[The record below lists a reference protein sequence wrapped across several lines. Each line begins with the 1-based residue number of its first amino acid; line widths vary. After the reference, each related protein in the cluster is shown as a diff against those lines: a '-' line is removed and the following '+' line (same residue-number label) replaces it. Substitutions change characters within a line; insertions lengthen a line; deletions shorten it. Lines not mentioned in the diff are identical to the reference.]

1 MEWNSGEGDDNDARD
16 HDDDH
21 DSDDDDN
28 CDGDDKRVDRRAG
41 LQQGALHARL
51 NVEYTI
57 RGEALIRK
65 WINLRRTIMRH

>member
-1 MEWNSGEGDDNDARD
+1 MEWNSGESDDNDARD

-21 DSDDDDN
+21 DSDDDKR
-28 CDGDDKRVDRRAG
+28 DDKRMDRRAG